1 MESTRNRS
9 WGGGNLKTFFRIGLV
24 GLVLLYLAGAFL
36 PFGVDAVMG
45 IPAVIV
51 LAAGFPFM
59 ARSFK
64 IASCLFLGLGS
75 ALLAWG
81 GRPAAE
87 WLGGA
92 SSMSNIVVLVAVMQI
107 FYIPIRLGGYDEALW
122 TWSERRFTTRNSF
135 FAFITVVTNIL
146 ASFLNIGS
154 VPILVSLFEDALRRR
169 MGNYKRYFSVAVS
182 RAYFLM
188 SLWSPGSV
196 NLYLVVQSSGVRWS
210 AVFFPGLLLALLG
223 MVFSYFIELGK
234 GGLLGPGSAE
244 EASPRTARSGGKEAA
259 EESGKPVGNEG
270 AQAGAAKIFHI
281 PLVALAFVLS
291 IFLMELSGFASS
303 GQRIIIAGALI
314 ATVWT
319 LALSRR
325 PGLAPLLESYWKDGM
340 MKAAEVGP
348 FFVAIGVFS
357 QGLQR
362 SGILDYLGPT
372 IRTAMGALGPVSV
385 VLVAALIVALSIVG
399 LHPFITIV
407 LFGTLLS
414 EVGLSV
420 PPLTIALALSVG
432 GAAAYM
438 ISPFAGVI
446 MTIARLLDV
455 KPSDLA
461 IRWNWRYS
469 LSFMTLGLIFSF
481 AWGKLFG

>member
-1 MESTRNRS
+1 
-9 WGGGNLKTFFRIGLV
+9 
-24 GLVLLYLAGAFL
+24 
-36 PFGVDAVMG
+36 MG
-45 IPAVIV
+45 MPAVIV

-64 IASCLFLGLGS
+64 IASCLFLGLGT
-75 ALLAWG
+75 ALLVWG

-87 WLGGA
+87 WLVGA

-122 TWSERRFTTRNSF
+122 TWSERRFTTKNSF

-244 EASPRTARSGGKEAA
+244 EAAPRTSRRGEHEAA
-259 EESGKPVGNEG
+259 EES
-270 AQAGAAKIFHI
+270 GAAKIFHI

-314 ATVWT
+314 AALWT
-319 LALSRR
+319 LGLSRR

-362 SGILDYLGPT
+362 SGILDYQGPA
-372 IRTAMGALGPVSV
+372 IRTAIGALGPVSI
-385 VLVAALIVALSIVG
+385 VLAAALIVALSIVG

-414 EVGLSV
+414 EAGLSV

-446 MTIARLLDV
+446 MTLARLLDV